1 MRAALAI
8 LLVLVTA
15 FPSMAINRYQS
26 TSLSCSEIKD
36 RIANQGAVILRYP
49 GRMNPSLT
57 VYDRFVVNR
66 SQCSSH
72 EVAERLGIPAADTRS
87 CKVSRCVPAPDRC
100 DEPGAFCNK
109 MRMPK
114 MK

>member
-1 MRAALAI
+1 MRAVLAI

-15 FPSMAINRYQS
+15 FPSLAINRYQS
-26 TSLSCSEIKD
+26 TSLTCSQIKE
-36 RIANQGAVILRYP
+36 RIADQGAVILRYP

-57 VYDRFVVNR
+57 VYDRFVAGRN
-66 SQCSSH
+66 QCSSH
-72 EVAERLGIPAADTRS
+72 EVAERLGIPAADTKS

-100 DEPGAFCNK
+100 DEPGSFCKK
-109 MRMPK
+109 MRMPR